1 MKKNLKKLLAV
12 LLAAAMTLSM
22 CLTAVAS
29 VFPDVTDENYPWAID
44 AIEAMAEEGIIK
56 GRKFCTKDRPLM
68 VSLLYN
74 VFAYANKYFPLR
86 EKCS

>member
-1 MKKNLKKLLAV
+1 LFFYSKEIDISSQALTSPFCHIEGTIGLLND
-12 LLAAAMTLSM
+12 LPLQIIN
-22 CLTAVAS
+22 
-29 VFPDVTDENYPWAID
+29 ENGVR
-44 AIEAMAEEGIIK
+44 EEGIIK